1 MSCVLEW
8 EKLAEIAQ
16 RASSESVGAKAK
28 VNSKNIELCQSILYK
43 IAKRIGAE
51 KEFYSGDEYDE

>member
-1 MSCVLEW
+1 M
-8 EKLAEIAQ
+8 LAV
-16 RASSESVGAKAK
+16 RAWGRKAK